1 MIDQGSYLQMAVQVP
16 QGNSTVIPVSFG
28 VGLLLA
34 GRYILGAAAVAIGVV
49 AHFRSQHFEAKK
61 KALANQKPSA
71 RWHELTFQEKLR
83 SVDQWHYAEGGRSV
97 GPLDE
102 SAILQLLK
110 DNKIS
115 KGTLIYNSVLSDKW
129 IPFEQT
135 NLFQNRI
142 TTK

>member
-1 MIDQGSYLQMAVQVP
+1 MSLESP
-16 QGNSTVIPVSFG
+16 QKNSTVIPASFG
-28 VGLLLA
+28 IGLLLA
-34 GRYILGAAAVAIGVV
+34 GRYILGTAAVVIGAV
-49 AHFRSQHFEAKK
+49 AYLRSQHFEAKK
-61 KALANQKPSA
+61 KELGSKKPSA
-71 RWHELTFQEKLR
+71 RWHELTFQEKLS
-83 SVDQWHYAEGGRSV
+83 SVDQWHYADNGNSV

-102 SAILQLLK
+102 TAILQLLK

-115 KGTLIYNSVLSDKW
+115 RDTLIYNSVLSDKW